1 MRHVVQILRGA
12 IFAELDRLFDLPA
25 IVGYTAQVF
34 AVLAVAS
41 PLLDKEKGFRVPVG
55 FLALLAEFIP

>member
-25 IVGYTAQVF
+25 IVGYIAQVF
-34 AVLAVAS
+34 DVLAVAS
-41 PLLDKEKGFRVPVG
+41 PLLNKEKRFRVPVG
-55 FLALLAEFIP
+55 FMAPLAEFVP